1 MEDVADIIAMNGSR
15 NFFQTQNKAYYQPS
29 IDETGAPSIDGHCEL
44 GRRAFDH
51 NRRRRLRW
59 ELRDEYGIYRDEN
72 EYACAACGRI
82 IHVSR
87 ENIRAILERAEMVG
101 HTHISLP
108 EYAKVPTT
116 IVPEPNTYSKAKTD
130 ELVEEIYIAIGTL
143 DDHFT
148 KRLDDIYYMFNN
160 SVGWL
165 TTRTDEMK
173 QDLTMIQ
180 EHNAIGGGT
189 SKSIDADTQPSI
201 HADTQPSIDT
211 RLALFEDRL

>member
-1 MEDVADIIAMNGSR
+1 
-15 NFFQTQNKAYYQPS
+15 
-29 IDETGAPSIDGHCEL
+29 
-44 GRRAFDH
+44 
-51 NRRRRLRW
+51 
-59 ELRDEYGIYRDEN
+59 
-72 EYACAACGRI
+72 
-82 IHVSR
+82 
-87 ENIRAILERAEMVG
+87 
-101 HTHISLP
+101 
-108 EYAKVPTT
+108 
-116 IVPEPNTYSKAKTD
+116 
-130 ELVEEIYIAIGTL
+130 
-143 DDHFT
+143 
-148 KRLDDIYYMFNN
+148 MFNN

>member
-1 MEDVADIIAMNGSR
+1 
-15 NFFQTQNKAYYQPS
+15 
-29 IDETGAPSIDGHCEL
+29 
-44 GRRAFDH
+44 
-51 NRRRRLRW
+51 
-59 ELRDEYGIYRDEN
+59 
-72 EYACAACGRI
+72 
-82 IHVSR
+82 
-87 ENIRAILERAEMVG
+87 MVG

-130 ELVEEIYIAIGTL
+130 ELVEEIYRAIETL